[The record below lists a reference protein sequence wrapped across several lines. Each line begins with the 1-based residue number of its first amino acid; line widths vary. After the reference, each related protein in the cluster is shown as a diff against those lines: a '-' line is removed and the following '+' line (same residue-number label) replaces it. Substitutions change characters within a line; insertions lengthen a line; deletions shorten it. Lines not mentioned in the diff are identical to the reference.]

1 MLPLRMRTHNL
12 KIKFILCRFCSFKS
26 GALCYKR
33 PHMNRNSFTAVL
45 TPAQQERLAGLLR
58 EPRYTPVDVPHTRI
72 AVDAG
77 TCRINLYTSG
87 KCLVQGKGAEEW
99 ISFVLEPD
107 VLGEARLGY
116 EEVHDPESM
125 QPHMGIDESGKGD
138 LFGPL
143 VIASVYTDAR
153 SVAVLK
159 ELGARD
165 SKKISSD
172 RTALQLAA
180 DIRKNLDGKFAI
192 VTIGPEAYNRMYA
205 KIGNV
210 NRLLAWGHARAI
222 ENLLEKVP
230 DCPRALSDKFGPV
243 HRIERALMEKGKK
256 IKMDQRTKAE
266 SDPAVAAASVLARAG
281 FLHALRK
288 MEKDLGVET
297 VPKGCSETVRKTA
310 EKLVAEKGPA
320 ILLKTCKC
328 HFRTID
334 QVLASN
340 GLSRADLN
348 AP

>member
-1 MLPLRMRTHNL
+1 M
-12 KIKFILCRFCSFKS
+12 KQ
-26 GALCYKR
+26 
-33 PHMNRNSFTAVL
+33 NSFTIVL
-45 TPAQQERLAGLLR
+45 TPPQQKKLAALLR
-58 EPRYTPVDVPHTRI
+58 APRYIPVEVPHTQI

-99 ISFVLEPD
+99 ITFTLEPE

-116 EEVHDPESM
+116 DAVHDPESVE
-125 QPHMGIDESGKGD
+125 PHMGIDESGKGD
-138 LFGPL
+138 FFGPL
-143 VIASVYTDAR
+143 VIASVYTDAK
-153 SVAVLK
+153 SVEILK

-172 RTALQLAA
+172 RVALQIAA
-180 DIRKNLDGKFAI
+180 DIRKKLDGKFAI
-192 VTIGPEAYNRMYA
+192 ITIGPEAYNRMYA

-230 DCPRALSDKFGPV
+230 DCPRALSDKFGPT
-243 HRIERALMEKGKK
+243 HRIENALMKNGKK

-266 SDPAVAAASVLARAG
+266 SDPAVAAASILARAA
-281 FLHALRK
+281 FLNALRK
-288 MEKDLGVET
+288 MEKEFGIET
-297 VPKGCSETVRKTA
+297 VPKGCSSRVKQIATE
-310 EKLVAEKGPA
+310 LVAEKGPG

-328 HFRTID
+328 HFRTAD
-334 QVLASN
+334 QVLEAN
-340 GLSRADLN
+340 GYARSDLS